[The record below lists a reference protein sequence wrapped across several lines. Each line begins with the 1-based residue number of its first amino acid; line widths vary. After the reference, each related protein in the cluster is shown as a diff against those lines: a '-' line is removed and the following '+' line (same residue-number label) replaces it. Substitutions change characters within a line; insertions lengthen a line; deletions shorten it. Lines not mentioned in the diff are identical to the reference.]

1 MKQLRITSAYSN
13 KSRKMITF
21 DVPDE
26 VAQYFIEIFKKQN
39 DTGEL
44 QAAVEG
50 NSSMSVRL
58 SILHAEQKF

>member
-1 MKQLRITSAYSN
+1 
-13 KSRKMITF
+13 MITF